1 MAACAPDTGARIE
14 GEAMIRSLRYLF
26 LAALGLVLLTVALA
40 NRAPVTLKALP
51 EDLAAFTGFAWQVEL
66 PLFMVIFGG
75 IIAGLLI
82 GFVWEWFREM
92 KHRSTASR
100 KTREVARLE
109 RELAVMKD
117 SQSVPGDDIL
127 ALLNKPKA

>member
-1 MAACAPDTGARIE
+1 MGHGALKDVADLGME
-14 GEAMIRSLRYLF
+14 YLVL
-26 LAALGLVLLTVALA
+26 LAIALCLLTVALA
-40 NRAPVTLKALP
+40 NRAPVTVKALP
-51 EDLAAFTGFAWQVEL
+51 DDLAGFAGLVWQIDL
-66 PLFMVIFGG
+66 PLFIVIFGG

-117 SQSVPGDDIL
+117 SQSVPKDDIL
-127 ALLNKPKA
+127 AILDKPKA

>member
-1 MAACAPDTGARIE
+1 
-14 GEAMIRSLRYLF
+14 MIRSLRYLF

>member
-1 MAACAPDTGARIE
+1 
-14 GEAMIRSLRYLF
+14 MIRSLRYLF

-51 EDLAAFTGFAWQVEL
+51 EDLAAFTGFAWQIEL

-117 SQSVPGDDIL
+117 RQSVPKDDIL
-127 ALLNKPKA
+127 AILDKPKA

>member
-1 MAACAPDTGARIE
+1 MAACAPDTGAHIE

-51 EDLAAFTGFAWQVEL
+51 EDLAAFTGFAWQIEL

-117 SQSVPGDDIL
+117 SQSVPKDDIL
-127 ALLNKPKA
+127 AILDKPKA

>member
-1 MAACAPDTGARIE
+1 
-14 GEAMIRSLRYLF
+14 MIRSLRYLF

-51 EDLAAFTGFAWQVEL
+51 EDLAAFTGCAWQIEL

-117 SQSVPGDDIL
+117 SQSVPKDDIL
-127 ALLNKPKA
+127 AILDKPKA